1 MISFFKQKD
10 EQLQM
15 QRQRVDDQRAS
26 GRHFR
31 FIGGQQFFNSMR
43 DVGYGNEGHAIQ
55 DIVDN
60 SIEAGATEVHVLI
73 DNDGPRGAINAIAIV
88 DNGHGMDPEWLEASI
103 GFGATSRGGKRD
115 GLGRFGMGLSSAGI
129 AFSERL
135 DVYSHSQSGDWHRT
149 YIDIEEGSPT
159 CFTDE
164 FLENNDYRPPKSDKA
179 SPPQWVMEQ
188 IGGLLDVSGTVVVLS
203 SITPSRRKWTF
214 KDFANN
220 LEQLMGVTYHKMA
233 SEIELFVNKE
243 KVWFID
249 PLFITKGMKGYDL
262 DEDRAEI
269 LDSGET
275 TIEIKDE
282 ETGKSYGFASAR
294 FSVMPPTFA
303 LKPEFKTVKGTSAQG
318 TRANSRFNVMRD
330 YNGVILVRNGRVIGV
345 DSKMPMRFGNNDY
358 NIGVELEFSGL
369 ADDLFGVTTLKNK
382 VSLKKEAWEALAK
395 IGLIKGIQS
404 ARKRRQELFLDW
416 KSEEADKVK
425 DGEGN
430 SIRAS
435 EKAASIENQQPRKPL
450 GKDVEEK
457 IQRIGETNLEQ
468 EVKKRV
474 QKTGQPETIVRNAIM
489 AEVLGSAF
497 KTDIQALRGSEFVTF
512 EPMGMQTRVLIN
524 SDHPFY
530 KNLFGS
536 EHTSAFG
543 KEALGT
549 LLFSFFR
556 ALTQVHIGQT
566 EGGKA
571 LYDSMVANHL
581 LKAWSETMSDQMRY
595 LSEIMDPDS
604 VDFDDK
610 DEPSETQIS

>member
-1 MISFFKQKD
+1 MTNFFKQKD

-15 QRQRVDDQRAS
+15 QRQRVEDQRAS
-26 GRHFR
+26 GRQFR

-43 DVGYGNEGHAIQ
+43 DVGYANEGQAIQ
-55 DIVDN
+55 DIIDN
-60 SIEAGATEVHVLI
+60 SIEAGSTEVHVLI

-103 GFGATSRGGKRD
+103 GFGSTSRGAKRD

-135 DVYSHSQSGDWHRT
+135 DVYSHSESGDWHRT

-164 FLENNDYRPPKSDKA
+164 FLENNDYRPPTSDKA
-179 SPPQWVMEQ
+179 SPPQWVMDQ
-188 IGGLLDVSGTVVVLS
+188 IGDLLDVSGTVVVLS

-214 KDFANN
+214 KDFTKN
-220 LEQLMGVTYHKMA
+220 LEQLIGVTYHKMA
-233 SEIELFVNKE
+233 SEIEIFVNKE

-269 LDSGET
+269 LDAGGT
-275 TIEIKDE
+275 TIEIKDD
-282 ETGKSYGFASAR
+282 ETGQSYGHASVR

-303 LKPEFKTVKGTSAQG
+303 LKPEFKTVKGTAAQG

-382 VSLKKEAWEALAK
+382 VSLKKEAWDALSK

-404 ARKRRQELFLDW
+404 ARNRRKELFAPW
-416 KSEEADKVK
+416 KSKEAETVS

-430 SIRAS
+430 SVRAS

-457 IQRIGETNLEQ
+457 IRRIGETNLEQ
-468 EVKKRV
+468 EVRKRI
-474 QKTGQPETIVRNAIM
+474 QKTGQPETVVRNDIM
-489 AEVLGSAF
+489 AEIVGSAF
-497 KTDIQALRGSEFVTF
+497 KTDVQALRGSEFVTF

-571 LYDSMVANHL
+571 LFDSMVSQHL
-581 LKAWSETMSDQMRY
+581 LKAWSESMSDQMRY
-595 LSEIMDPDS
+595 LGEIMDPES
-604 VDFDDK
+604 VDSDDM
-610 DEPSETQIS
+610 DDPSETQVS